1 MKRNIAMLIFLS
13 VVLILTI
20 GLNYYLYRQTDPIFH
35 IAGKY
40 ETAIR
45 VLFWL
50 IALSYPIGRF
60 LERAVP
66 SGASEMVAK
75 IGSIW
80 LAAMLYLTLMFLI
93 FNIVKLIY
101 GWTGFPSFMSAKDGV
116 VFLRRLTIGI
126 YATTAVIVLAG
137 YVNALYPKVSKVS
150 IATDKSLNGNSMLK
164 IAAASDI
171 HLGTIISNGRLERF
185 VQMMNE
191 QKPDIILLAGDIF
204 DEDLGPVIQNNMG
217 DQLKQLSA
225 PLGVYAIT
233 GNHEYIGG
241 AEAAIKYL
249 EDHGITV
256 IRDSVVTP
264 QGLLNV
270 VGRDDRQ
277 AKMMSGKMRKPL
289 ELLVEN
295 IDNKLFTVM
304 LDHQPY
310 HLSQA
315 VENGIDLQIS
325 GHTHHGQLFPLNL
338 ITKAMFEVSRGYKQI
353 ENSHFYV
360 STGFGTWGPPVR
372 VGNRPEIVVIEVSGI
387 SD

>member
-1 MKRNIAMLIFLS
+1 MLIFFS
-13 VVLILTI
+13 IVLIVTI
-20 GLNYYLYRQTDPIFH
+20 GVNYYIYRRTVPIFAF
-35 IAGKY
+35 AGGY
-40 ETAIR
+40 ELALR
-45 VLFWL
+45 LLFWA

-60 LERAVP
+60 LERVVP
-66 SGASEMVAK
+66 SGAAELVAK
-75 IGSIW
+75 IGSFW
-80 LAAMLYLTLMFLI
+80 LAAMLYLTLMFLL
-93 FNIVKLIY
+93 FDLLKLMHS
-101 GWTGFPSFMSAKDGV
+101 WTGFPSFLSAKDSIS
-116 VFLRRLTIGI
+116 FLRKISVGI
-126 YATTAVIVLAG
+126 YATTAIIIFAG
-137 YVNALYPKVSKVS
+137 YLNAIYPKVSSVTIK
-150 IATDKSLNGNSMLK
+150 TDKSLNGNAMLK

-185 VQMMNE
+185 VRMMNE

-204 DEDLGPVIQNNMG
+204 DEDLGPVIKNNMG
-217 DQLKQLSA
+217 DQIKQLSA

-241 AEAAIKYL
+241 VDAAIKYL

-264 QGLLNV
+264 QGKLNV

-277 AKMMSGKMRKPL
+277 AKMMGGNMRKPI
-289 ELLVEN
+289 EHMVVN
-295 IDNKLFTVM
+295 IDNNLFTIM

-310 HLSQA
+310 NLNEA

-338 ITKAMFEVSRGYKQI
+338 ITKAMFEVSRGYKMI
-353 ENSHFYV
+353 ENSHIYV

-372 VGNRPEIVVIEVSGI
+372 VGNRPEIVVFEVSTGK
-387 SD
+387 

>member
-1 MKRNIAMLIFLS
+1 MKRNIAMLIFFS
-13 VVLILTI
+13 IVLIVTI
-20 GLNYYLYRQTDPIFH
+20 GVNYYIYRRTNPIFAF
-35 IAGKY
+35 AGGY
-40 ETAIR
+40 ELALR
-45 VLFWL
+45 LLFWA

-60 LERAVP
+60 LERVVP
-66 SGASEMVAK
+66 SGAAELVAK
-75 IGSIW
+75 VGSFW
-80 LAAMLYLTLMFLI
+80 LAAMLYLTLMFLLFDI
-93 FNIVKLIY
+93 LKLMHS
-101 GWTGFPSFMSAKDGV
+101 WTGFPSFLSAKDSIS
-116 VFLRRLTIGI
+116 FLRKISVGI
-126 YATTAVIVLAG
+126 YATTAIIIFAG
-137 YVNALYPKVSKVS
+137 YLNAIYPKVSSVTIK
-150 IATDKSLNGNSMLK
+150 TDKSLNGNAMLK

-185 VQMMNE
+185 VHMMNE

-204 DEDLGPVIQNNMG
+204 DEDLGPVIKNNMG

-233 GNHEYIGG
+233 GNHEFIGG
-241 AEAAIKYL
+241 VDAAIKYL

-264 QGLLNV
+264 QGKLNV

-277 AKMMSGKMRKPL
+277 AKMMGGNMRKPI
-289 ELLVEN
+289 EHMVVN
-295 IDNKLFTVM
+295 IDNNLFTIM

-310 HLSQA
+310 NLNEA

-372 VGNRPEIVVIEVSGI
+372 VGNRPEIVVFEVSTGK
-387 SD
+387 

>member
-1 MKRNIAMLIFLS
+1 MKRNIAMLIFFS
-13 VVLILTI
+13 IVLIVTI
-20 GLNYYLYRQTDPIFH
+20 GVNYYIYRRTNPIFAF
-35 IAGKY
+35 AGGY
-40 ETAIR
+40 ELALR
-45 VLFWL
+45 LLFWA

-60 LERAVP
+60 LERVVP
-66 SGASEMVAK
+66 SGAAELVAK
-75 IGSIW
+75 IGSFW
-80 LAAMLYLTLMFLI
+80 LAAMLYLTLMFLL
-93 FNIVKLIY
+93 FDLLKLMHS
-101 GWTGFPSFMSAKDGV
+101 WTGFPSFLSAKDSISFIRKISV
-116 VFLRRLTIGI
+116 GI
-126 YATTAVIVLAG
+126 YATTAIIIFAG
-137 YVNALYPKVSKVS
+137 YLNAIYPKVSSVTIK
-150 IATDKSLNGNSMLK
+150 TDKSLNGNAMLK

-185 VQMMNE
+185 VRMMNE

-204 DEDLGPVIQNNMG
+204 DEDLGPVIKNNMG

-241 AEAAIKYL
+241 VDAAIKYL

-264 QGLLNV
+264 QGKLNV

-277 AKMMSGKMRKPL
+277 AKMMGGNMRKPI
-289 ELLVEN
+289 EHMVVN
-295 IDNKLFTVM
+295 IDNNLFTIM

-310 HLSQA
+310 NLNEA

-372 VGNRPEIVVIEVSGI
+372 VGNRPEMVVFEVSTGK
-387 SD
+387 

>member
-1 MKRNIAMLIFLS
+1 MLIFLS

>member
-1 MKRNIAMLIFLS
+1 MKRNIAMLIFFS
-13 VVLILTI
+13 IVLIVTI
-20 GLNYYLYRQTDPIFH
+20 GVNYYIYRRTNPIFAF
-35 IAGKY
+35 AGGY
-40 ETAIR
+40 ELALR
-45 VLFWL
+45 LLFWA

-60 LERAVP
+60 LERVVP
-66 SGASEMVAK
+66 SGAAELVAK
-75 IGSIW
+75 VGSFW
-80 LAAMLYLTLMFLI
+80 LAAMLYLTLMFLL
-93 FNIVKLIY
+93 FDLLKLMHS
-101 GWTGFPSFMSAKDGV
+101 WTGFPSFLSAKDSIS
-116 VFLRRLTIGI
+116 FLRKISVGI
-126 YATTAVIVLAG
+126 YATTAIIIFAG
-137 YVNALYPKVSKVS
+137 YLNAIYPKVSSVTIK
-150 IATDKSLNGNSMLK
+150 TDKSLNGNAMLK

-185 VQMMNE
+185 VHMMNE

-204 DEDLGPVIQNNMG
+204 DEDLGPVIKNNMG

-241 AEAAIKYL
+241 VDAAIKYL

-264 QGLLNV
+264 QGKLNV

-277 AKMMSGKMRKPL
+277 AKMMGGNMRKPI
-289 ELLVEN
+289 EHMVVN
-295 IDNKLFTVM
+295 IDNNLFTIM

-310 HLSQA
+310 NLNEA

-372 VGNRPEIVVIEVSGI
+372 VGNKPEIVVFEVSTGK
-387 SD
+387 

>member
-1 MKRNIAMLIFLS
+1 MLIFFS
-13 VVLILTI
+13 IVLIVTI
-20 GLNYYLYRQTDPIFH
+20 GVNYYIYRRTIPIFAF
-35 IAGKY
+35 AGGY
-40 ETAIR
+40 ELALR
-45 VLFWL
+45 LLFWA

-60 LERAVP
+60 LERVVP
-66 SGASEMVAK
+66 SGAAELVAK
-75 IGSIW
+75 IGSFW
-80 LAAMLYLTLMFLI
+80 LAAMLYLTLMFLL
-93 FNIVKLIY
+93 FDLLKLMHS
-101 GWTGFPSFMSAKDGV
+101 WTGFPSFLSAKDSIS
-116 VFLRRLTIGI
+116 FLRKISVGI
-126 YATTAVIVLAG
+126 YATTAIIIFAG
-137 YVNALYPKVSKVS
+137 YLNAIYPKVSSVTIK
-150 IATDKSLNGNSMLK
+150 TDKSLNGNAMLK

-185 VQMMNE
+185 VRMMNE

-204 DEDLGPVIQNNMG
+204 DEDLGPVIKNNMG
-217 DQLKQLSA
+217 DQIKQLSA

-241 AEAAIKYL
+241 VDAAIKYL

-264 QGLLNV
+264 QGKLNV

-277 AKMMSGKMRKPL
+277 AKMMGGNMRKPI
-289 ELLVEN
+289 EHMVVN
-295 IDNKLFTVM
+295 IDNNLFTIM

-310 HLSQA
+310 NLNEA

-338 ITKAMFEVSRGYKQI
+338 ITKAMFEVSRGYKMI
-353 ENSHFYV
+353 ENSHIYV

-372 VGNRPEIVVIEVSGI
+372 VGNRPEIVVFEVSTGK
-387 SD
+387 

>member
-289 ELLVEN
+289 KLLVEN

>member
-1 MKRNIAMLIFLS
+1 MLIFFS
-13 VVLILTI
+13 IVLIVTI
-20 GLNYYLYRQTDPIFH
+20 GVNYYIYRRTVPIFAF
-35 IAGKY
+35 AGGY
-40 ETAIR
+40 ELALR
-45 VLFWL
+45 LLFWA

-60 LERAVP
+60 LERVVP
-66 SGASEMVAK
+66 SGAAELVAK
-75 IGSIW
+75 IGSFW
-80 LAAMLYLTLMFLI
+80 LAAMLYLTLMFLL
-93 FNIVKLIY
+93 FDLLKLMHS
-101 GWTGFPSFMSAKDGV
+101 WTGFPSFLSAKDSIS
-116 VFLRRLTIGI
+116 FLRKISVGI
-126 YATTAVIVLAG
+126 YATTAIIIFAG
-137 YVNALYPKVSKVS
+137 YLNAIYPKVSSVTIK
-150 IATDKSLNGNSMLK
+150 TDKSLNGNAMLK

-185 VQMMNE
+185 VRMMNE

-204 DEDLGPVIQNNMG
+204 DEDLGPVIKNNMG
-217 DQLKQLSA
+217 DQIKQLSA

-241 AEAAIKYL
+241 VDAAIKYL

-264 QGLLNV
+264 QGKLNV

-277 AKMMSGKMRKPL
+277 AKMMGGNMRKPI
-289 ELLVEN
+289 EHMVVN
-295 IDNKLFTVM
+295 IDNNLFTIM

-310 HLSQA
+310 NLNEA

-338 ITKAMFEVSRGYKQI
+338 ITKAMFEVSRGYKMI
-353 ENSHFYV
+353 ENSHIYV

-372 VGNRPEIVVIEVSGI
+372 VGNRPEIVVFEVSAGV
-387 SD
+387 

>member
-1 MKRNIAMLIFLS
+1 MLIFLS
-13 VVLILTI
+13 VVLIVTI
-20 GLNYYLYRQTDPIFH
+20 GLNYYLYRQTNPIFH

-40 ETAIR
+40 ETTIR

-60 LERAVP
+60 LERAIP

-116 VFLRRLTIGI
+116 VFLRRVTIGI

-137 YVNALYPKVSKVS
+137 YVNALYPKVSRVS

-249 EDHGITV
+249 EDHGIAV

-289 ELLVEN
+289 EQLVED

-310 HLSQA
+310 HLNQA

-353 ENSHFYV
+353 ESSHFYV

-372 VGNRPEIVVIEVSGI
+372 VGNRPEIVVIEVSTGRQ
-387 SD
+387 DGMNH

>member
-20 GLNYYLYRQTDPIFH
+20 GLNYYLYRQTNLIFH

-40 ETAIR
+40 ETATR

>member
-1 MKRNIAMLIFLS
+1 MLIFFS
-13 VVLILTI
+13 IVLIVTI
-20 GLNYYLYRQTDPIFH
+20 GVNYYIYRRTNPIFAF
-35 IAGKY
+35 AGGY
-40 ETAIR
+40 ELALR
-45 VLFWL
+45 LLFWA

-60 LERAVP
+60 LERVVP
-66 SGASEMVAK
+66 SGAAELVAK
-75 IGSIW
+75 IGSFW
-80 LAAMLYLTLMFLI
+80 LAAMLYLTLMFLL
-93 FNIVKLIY
+93 FDLLKLMHS
-101 GWTGFPSFMSAKDGV
+101 WTGFPSFLSAKDSIS
-116 VFLRRLTIGI
+116 FLRKISVGI
-126 YATTAVIVLAG
+126 YATTAIIIFAG
-137 YVNALYPKVSKVS
+137 YLNAIYPKVSSVTIK
-150 IATDKSLNGNSMLK
+150 TDKSLNGNAMLK

-185 VQMMNE
+185 VRMMNE

-204 DEDLGPVIQNNMG
+204 DEDLGPVIKNNMG

-241 AEAAIKYL
+241 VDAAIKYL

-264 QGLLNV
+264 QGKLNV

-277 AKMMSGKMRKPL
+277 AKMMGGNMRKPI
-289 ELLVEN
+289 EHMVVN
-295 IDNKLFTVM
+295 IDNNLFTIM

-310 HLSQA
+310 NLNEA

-338 ITKAMFEVSRGYKQI
+338 ITKAMFEVSRGYKMI
-353 ENSHFYV
+353 ENSHIYV

-372 VGNRPEIVVIEVSGI
+372 VGNRPEMVVFEVSTGK
-387 SD
+387 

>member
-1 MKRNIAMLIFLS
+1 MLIFLS

-93 FNIVKLIY
+93 FNIVKFIY

-289 ELLVEN
+289 KLLVEN

>member
-1 MKRNIAMLIFLS
+1 MLIFFS
-13 VVLILTI
+13 IVLIVTI
-20 GLNYYLYRQTDPIFH
+20 GVNYYIYRRTNPIFAF
-35 IAGKY
+35 AGGY
-40 ETAIR
+40 ELALR
-45 VLFWL
+45 LLFWA

-60 LERAVP
+60 LERVVP
-66 SGASEMVAK
+66 SGAAELVAK
-75 IGSIW
+75 IGSFW
-80 LAAMLYLTLMFLI
+80 LAAMLYLTLMFLL
-93 FNIVKLIY
+93 FDLLKLMHS
-101 GWTGFPSFMSAKDGV
+101 WTGFPSFLSAKDSISFIRKISV
-116 VFLRRLTIGI
+116 GI
-126 YATTAVIVLAG
+126 YATTAIIIFAG
-137 YVNALYPKVSKVS
+137 YLNAIYPKVSSVTIK
-150 IATDKSLNGNSMLK
+150 TDKSLNGNAMLK

-185 VQMMNE
+185 VRMMNE

-204 DEDLGPVIQNNMG
+204 DEDLGPVIKNNMG

-241 AEAAIKYL
+241 VDAAIKYL

-264 QGLLNV
+264 QGKLNV

-277 AKMMSGKMRKPL
+277 AKMMGGNMRKPI
-289 ELLVEN
+289 EHMVVN
-295 IDNKLFTVM
+295 IDNNLFTIM

-310 HLSQA
+310 NLNEA

-372 VGNRPEIVVIEVSGI
+372 VGNRPEMVVFEVSTGK
-387 SD
+387 

>member
-1 MKRNIAMLIFLS
+1 MKRNIAMLIFFS
-13 VVLILTI
+13 IVLIVTI
-20 GLNYYLYRQTDPIFH
+20 GVNYYIYRRTVPIFAF
-35 IAGKY
+35 AGGY
-40 ETAIR
+40 ELALR
-45 VLFWL
+45 LLFWA

-60 LERAVP
+60 LERVVP
-66 SGASEMVAK
+66 SGAAELVAK
-75 IGSIW
+75 IGSFW
-80 LAAMLYLTLMFLI
+80 LAAMLYLTLMFLL
-93 FNIVKLIY
+93 FDLLKLMHS
-101 GWTGFPSFMSAKDGV
+101 WTGFPSFLSAKDSIS
-116 VFLRRLTIGI
+116 FLRKISVGI
-126 YATTAVIVLAG
+126 YATTAIIIFAG
-137 YVNALYPKVSKVS
+137 YLNAIYPKVSSVTIK
-150 IATDKSLNGNSMLK
+150 TDKSLNGNAMLK

-185 VQMMNE
+185 VRMMNE

-204 DEDLGPVIQNNMG
+204 DEDLGPVIKNNMG
-217 DQLKQLSA
+217 DQIKQLSA

-241 AEAAIKYL
+241 VDAAIKYL

-264 QGLLNV
+264 QGKLNV

-277 AKMMSGKMRKPL
+277 AKMMGGNMRKPI
-289 ELLVEN
+289 EHMVVN
-295 IDNKLFTVM
+295 IDNNLFTIM

-310 HLSQA
+310 NLNEA

-338 ITKAMFEVSRGYKQI
+338 ITKAMFEVSRGYKMI
-353 ENSHFYV
+353 ENSHIYV

-372 VGNRPEIVVIEVSGI
+372 VGNRPEIVVFEVSTGK
-387 SD
+387 

>member
-1 MKRNIAMLIFLS
+1 MLIFLS

-289 ELLVEN
+289 KLLVEN

>member
-1 MKRNIAMLIFLS
+1 MLIFFS
-13 VVLILTI
+13 IVLIVTI
-20 GLNYYLYRQTDPIFH
+20 GVNYYIYRRTVPIFAF
-35 IAGKY
+35 AGGY
-40 ETAIR
+40 ELALR
-45 VLFWL
+45 LLFWA

-60 LERAVP
+60 LERVVP
-66 SGASEMVAK
+66 SGAAELVAK
-75 IGSIW
+75 IGSFW
-80 LAAMLYLTLMFLI
+80 LAAMLYLTLMFLL
-93 FNIVKLIY
+93 FDLLKLMHT
-101 GWTGFPSFMSAKDGV
+101 WTGFPSFLSAKDSIS
-116 VFLRRLTIGI
+116 FLRKISVGI
-126 YATTAVIVLAG
+126 YATTAIIIFAG
-137 YVNALYPKVSKVS
+137 YLNAIYPKVSSVTIK
-150 IATDKSLNGNSMLK
+150 TDKSLNGNAMLK

-185 VQMMNE
+185 VRMMNE

-204 DEDLGPVIQNNMG
+204 DEDLGPVIKNNMG

-256 IRDSVVTP
+256 VRDSVVTP
-264 QGLLNV
+264 QGKLIV

-277 AKMMSGKMRKPL
+277 AKMMGGNMRKPIEQL
-289 ELLVEN
+289 IEN
-295 IDNKLFTVM
+295 IDNNLFTIM

-310 HLSQA
+310 NLNEA

-338 ITKAMFEVSRGYKQI
+338 ITKAMFEVSRGYKMI
-353 ENSHFYV
+353 ENSHIYV

-372 VGNRPEIVVIEVSGI
+372 VGNRPEIVVFEVSTGK
-387 SD
+387 

>member
-1 MKRNIAMLIFLS
+1 MLIFFS
-13 VVLILTI
+13 IVLIVTI
-20 GLNYYLYRQTDPIFH
+20 GVNYYIYRRTVPIFAF
-35 IAGKY
+35 AGGY
-40 ETAIR
+40 ELALR
-45 VLFWL
+45 LLFWA

-60 LERAVP
+60 LERVVP
-66 SGASEMVAK
+66 SGAAELVAK
-75 IGSIW
+75 IGSFW
-80 LAAMLYLTLMFLI
+80 LAAMLYLTLMFLL
-93 FNIVKLIY
+93 FDLLKLMHS
-101 GWTGFPSFMSAKDGV
+101 WTGFPSFLSAKDSIS
-116 VFLRRLTIGI
+116 FLRKISVGI
-126 YATTAVIVLAG
+126 YATTAIIIFAG
-137 YVNALYPKVSKVS
+137 YLNAIYPKVSSVTIK
-150 IATDKSLNGNSMLK
+150 TDKSLNGNAMLK

-185 VQMMNE
+185 VRMMNE

-204 DEDLGPVIQNNMG
+204 DEDLGPVIKNNMG

-241 AEAAIKYL
+241 VDAAIKYL

-264 QGLLNV
+264 QGKLNV

-277 AKMMSGKMRKPL
+277 AKMMGGNMRKPI
-289 ELLVEN
+289 EHMVVN
-295 IDNKLFTVM
+295 IDNNLFTIM

-310 HLSQA
+310 NLNEA

-338 ITKAMFEVSRGYKQI
+338 ITKAMFEVSRGYKMI
-353 ENSHFYV
+353 ENSHIYV

-372 VGNRPEIVVIEVSGI
+372 VGNRPEIVVFEVSTGK
-387 SD
+387 

>member
-1 MKRNIAMLIFLS
+1 MKRNIAMLIFFS
-13 VVLILTI
+13 IVLIVTI
-20 GLNYYLYRQTDPIFH
+20 GVNYYIYRRTNPIFAF
-35 IAGKY
+35 AGGY
-40 ETAIR
+40 ELALR
-45 VLFWL
+45 LLFWA

-60 LERAVP
+60 LERVVP
-66 SGASEMVAK
+66 SGAAELVAK
-75 IGSIW
+75 IGSFW
-80 LAAMLYLTLMFLI
+80 LAAMLYLTLMFLL
-93 FNIVKLIY
+93 FDLLKLMHS
-101 GWTGFPSFMSAKDGV
+101 WTGFPSFLSAKDSIS
-116 VFLRRLTIGI
+116 FLRKISVGI
-126 YATTAVIVLAG
+126 YATTAIIIFAG
-137 YVNALYPKVSKVS
+137 YLNAIYPKVSSVTIK
-150 IATDKSLNGNSMLK
+150 TDKSLNGNAMLK

-185 VQMMNE
+185 VRMMNE

-204 DEDLGPVIQNNMG
+204 DEDLGPVIKNNMG

-241 AEAAIKYL
+241 VDAAIKYL

-264 QGLLNV
+264 QGKLNV

-277 AKMMSGKMRKPL
+277 AKMMGGNMRKPI
-289 ELLVEN
+289 EHMVVN
-295 IDNKLFTVM
+295 IDNNLFTIM

-310 HLSQA
+310 NLNEA

-338 ITKAMFEVSRGYKQI
+338 ITKAMFEVSRGYKMI
-353 ENSHFYV
+353 ENSHIYV

-372 VGNRPEIVVIEVSGI
+372 VGNRPEMVVFEVSTGK
-387 SD
+387 